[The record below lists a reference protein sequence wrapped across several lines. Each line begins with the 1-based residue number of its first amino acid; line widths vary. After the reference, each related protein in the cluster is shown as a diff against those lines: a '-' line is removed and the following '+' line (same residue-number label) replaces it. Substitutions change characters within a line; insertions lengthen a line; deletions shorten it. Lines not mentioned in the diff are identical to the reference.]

1 MVMKTKMIFIVLI
14 IMKMLLIVEVEILVS
29 DPLIQIDV
37 FDNG

>member
-14 IMKMLLIVEVEILVS
+14 IMKMLFIVEVEILVS
-29 DPLIQIDV
+29 DPLIEIDV